1 MRSTYCKFFSVLFLV
16 SVTAIPA
23 VFAQDSIELNEDD
36 LARLAIIFA
45 PVTEIDRQSGS
56 RFPATVT
63 VSPES
68 ASVLLAPFSGTV
80 IRWHESTG
88 SMIEVGSELATL
100 RSQEVLGI
108 QNQWL
113 SAASQLEQAVF
124 ESSRDE
130 DLFEQGIIS
139 QQRSQASKR
148 QLQQAQSLVDV
159 TTTRLQQAGFTQ
171 SEINSMAESTASLG
185 EYVLRA
191 STSGVLSHRAI
202 DVGQFVE
209 AYSEL
214 ASLQLSG
221 QPWLR
226 LQLPARLASSL
237 ETGHSLSLAGS
248 GETLTLRQKNLEID
262 ETTQTIEL
270 LAEFDSSVNYL
281 PGRVVN
287 VIVAPASGGVLV
299 PANAVVHNAD
309 ETVVY
314 VRSGS
319 AIEARILNLEA
330 AGSNYIARSGLS
342 VGEMVVIQGASV
354 LKGIQLGLG
363 SDE

>member
-1 MRSTYCKFFSVLFLV
+1 MRSTCRKLFSVLIII
-16 SVTAIPA
+16 SSTAVPS
-23 VFAQDSIELNEDD
+23 VFAQDFIELNEDD
-36 LARLAIIFA
+36 LARLAIIFS
-45 PVTEIDRQSGS
+45 PITEVDRQSGS
-56 RFPATVT
+56 RFPATVV

-80 IRWHESTG
+80 IHWHESTG
-88 SMIEVGSELATL
+88 SMIESGAALATV
-100 RSQEVLGI
+100 RSQEVLEI

-113 SAASQLEQAVF
+113 SAASKLEQAEF

-130 DLFEQGIIS
+130 ELFHQGIIS
-139 QQRSQASKR
+139 EQRLQVSKMQFQR
-148 QLQQAQSLVDV
+148 AQSAVDV
-159 TTTRLQQAGFTQ
+159 SAKRLQQAGFTQ
-171 SEINSMAESTASLG
+171 SEINSMPDSEANLG

-191 STSGVLSHRAI
+191 STTAVLSHRAV

-214 ASLQLSG
+214 ASLQLSA

-226 LQLPARLASSL
+226 IQLPARLAGTL
-237 ETGHSLSLAGS
+237 EPGHSFSLAGS
-248 GETLTLRQKNLEID
+248 GESLTLQQKNLEID

-270 LAEFDSSVNYL
+270 LAEFDSAVSYL

-287 VIVAPASGGVLV
+287 VIVGPASGGVLI
-299 PANAVVHNAD
+299 PANAVVHTAD
-309 ETVVY
+309 ETIVY
-314 VRSGS
+314 VQSGS
-319 AIEARILNLEA
+319 AIEARGLNLEA